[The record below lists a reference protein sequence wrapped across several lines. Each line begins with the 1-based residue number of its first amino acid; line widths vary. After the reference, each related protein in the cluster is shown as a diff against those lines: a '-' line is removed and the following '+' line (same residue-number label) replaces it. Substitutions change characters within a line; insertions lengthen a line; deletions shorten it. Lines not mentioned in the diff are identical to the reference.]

1 MPLTLKA
8 GVSTRAVVLLF
19 VAVLPSELVGPV
31 NPGNP
36 NSYLNLQCFQFPSI
50 PTVLGNL
57 GRNSV
62 VGPGLAEVDFS
73 LFKDTP
79 AKRISETFQ
88 VEFRA
93 EAFNILNRANFQAPL
108 DHLQIFDQNS
118 ALVPGAGLIDATTTS
133 SRQMQLGLKFIW

>member
-1 MPLTLKA
+1 
-8 GVSTRAVVLLF
+8 
-19 VAVLPSELVGPV
+19 
-31 NPGNP
+31 
-36 NSYLNLQCFQFPSI
+36 LQCFQFPAV

-62 VGPGLAEVDFS
+62 IGPGLAEVDLS

-79 AKRISETFQ
+79 VKRVSDTFQ

-118 ALVPGAGLIDATTTS
+118 APVPGAGLIDATTTS
-133 SRQMQLGLKFIW
+133 SRQMLA